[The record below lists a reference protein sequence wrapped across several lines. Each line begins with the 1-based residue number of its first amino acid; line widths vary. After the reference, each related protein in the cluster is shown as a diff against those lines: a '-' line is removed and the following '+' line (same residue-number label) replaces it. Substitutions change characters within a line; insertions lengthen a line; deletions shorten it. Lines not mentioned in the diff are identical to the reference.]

1 MSKSSN
7 KNGFIIQAGILAAA
21 GIICRIIGLLYRSP
35 LAAVIGDEGNGYYQ
49 AAYNIYTMILLIS
62 SYSIPSAI
70 SKVIAQKLATHEYRN
85 AHRVFTCAIYYVLIV
100 GGMASLVLFFG
111 AGFLTRGPAVQVV
124 RVFAPTVFLYGLL
137 GVLRGYFQ
145 AHRSMVQTSVSQIIE
160 QILNAVVS
168 IGAAYL
174 LIILMLSTTDKYVIN
189 DDHSVSLGS
198 TVVQE
203 MAEEQTDENG
213 IVTYVL
219 SDEQQ
224 AWNTKHALYGA
235 IGSALGTGSGVL
247 IALLFM
253 WAVYLLNKDTIYRRI
268 GRDRHPV
275 EEYGEIIKTITGV
288 IIPFILSTAIYNLT
302 TVVNQTVYTYIA
314 AEKKNMENTE
324 ISTRYG
330 IFSGK
335 AVVISKIPIAI
346 STAIASAILPTV
358 SALAG
363 SGDMKGACRKTAQ
376 AVKTTMF
383 IAIPATV
390 GIAVLARPI
399 TWLLFPQKASIDMA
413 SRLLMLLAVSIILY
427 SLSTLTNSI
436 LQGIGQVRV
445 PVKNAAVALVIQTAI
460 TALLLLLTGL
470 DMYALVIAE
479 IVYSGMMCFLNQRS
493 IRRYMYYRQE
503 IFKTFI
509 VPFVASAFMGLA
521 AYGTYAGI
529 HALMGG
535 GEYPGR
541 MQNAIALIPAILVGC
556 VVYFVLEIL
565 FGGISEKE
573 LRELPKGYLMVKV
586 AKKLHLHLM

>member
-100 GGMASLVLFFG
+100 GGLASLVLFFG

-253 WAVYLLNKDTIYRRI
+253 WAVYLLNKGTIYRRI

-324 ISTRYG
+324 ISIRYG

-363 SGDMKGACRKTAQ
+363 SGDMKGARRKTAQ

-460 TALLLLLTGL
+460 TALILLLTGL

-586 AKKLHLHLM
+586 AKKLHLM

>member
-100 GGMASLVLFFG
+100 GGLASLVLFFG

-253 WAVYLLNKDTIYRRI
+253 WAVYLLNKGTIYRRI

-363 SGDMKGACRKTAQ
+363 SGDMKGARRKTAQ

-586 AKKLHLHLM
+586 AKKLHLM

>member
-85 AHRVFTCAIYYVLIV
+85 AHRVFTCAVYYVLIV
-100 GGMASLVLFFG
+100 GGLASLVLFFG

-174 LIILMLSTTDKYVIN
+174 LIILMLSSTDKYVIN

-213 IVTYVL
+213 IVAYVL

-253 WAVYLLNKDTIYRRI
+253 WAVYLLNKGTIYRRI
-268 GRDRHPV
+268 ERDRHPV

-363 SGDMKGACRKTAQ
+363 SGDMKGARRKTAQ

-445 PVKNAAVALVIQTAI
+445 PVKNAAVALVIQTVI

-493 IRRYMYYRQE
+493 IRRYMHYRQE

-509 VPFVASAFMGLA
+509 VPFVASVFMGLA
-521 AYGTYAGI
+521 AYGTYAGF

-586 AKKLHLHLM
+586 AKKLHLM

>member
-100 GGMASLVLFFG
+100 GGLASLVLFFG

-203 MAEEQTDENG
+203 MAEELTDENG

-253 WAVYLLNKDTIYRRI
+253 WAVYLLNKGTIYRRI
-268 GRDRHPV
+268 ERDRHPV

-363 SGDMKGACRKTAQ
+363 SGDMKGARRKTAQ

-460 TALLLLLTGL
+460 TALLLLFTGL

-493 IRRYMYYRQE
+493 IRRYMHYRQE

-509 VPFVASAFMGLA
+509 VPFVASVFMGLA
-521 AYGTYAGI
+521 AYGTYAGF

-586 AKKLHLHLM
+586 AKKLHLM

>member
-100 GGMASLVLFFG
+100 GGLASLVLFFG

-174 LIILMLSTTDKYVIN
+174 LIILMLSSTDKYVIN

-253 WAVYLLNKDTIYRRI
+253 WAVYLLNKGTIYRRI
-268 GRDRHPV
+268 ERDRHPV

-302 TVVNQTVYTYIA
+302 TVANQTVYTYIA

-363 SGDMKGACRKTAQ
+363 SGDMKGARRKTAQ

-460 TALLLLLTGL
+460 TALLLLFTGL

-493 IRRYMYYRQE
+493 IRRYMHYRQE

-509 VPFVASAFMGLA
+509 VPFVASVFMGLA
-521 AYGTYAGI
+521 AYGTYAGF

-586 AKKLHLHLM
+586 AKKLHLM

>member
-100 GGMASLVLFFG
+100 GGLASLVLFFG

-363 SGDMKGACRKTAQ
+363 SGDMKGTRRKTAQ

-586 AKKLHLHLM
+586 AKKLHLM

>member
-100 GGMASLVLFFG
+100 GGLASLVLFFG

-363 SGDMKGACRKTAQ
+363 SGDMKGARRKTAQ

-509 VPFVASAFMGLA
+509 VPFVASVFMGLA
-521 AYGTYAGI
+521 AYCTYAGI

-586 AKKLHLHLM
+586 AKKLHLM

>member
-100 GGMASLVLFFG
+100 GGLASLVLFFG

-203 MAEEQTDENG
+203 MAEELTDENG
-213 IVTYVL
+213 IVAYVL

-253 WAVYLLNKDTIYRRI
+253 WAVYLLNKGTIYRRI
-268 GRDRHPV
+268 ERDRHPV

-363 SGDMKGACRKTAQ
+363 SGDMKGARRKTAQ

-460 TALLLLLTGL
+460 TALLLLFTGL

-493 IRRYMYYRQE
+493 IRRYMHYRQE

-509 VPFVASAFMGLA
+509 VPFVASVFMGLA
-521 AYGTYAGI
+521 AYGTYAGF

-586 AKKLHLHLM
+586 AKKLHLM

>member
-1 MSKSSN
+1 
-7 KNGFIIQAGILAAA
+7 
-21 GIICRIIGLLYRSP
+21 
-35 LAAVIGDEGNGYYQ
+35 
-49 AAYNIYTMILLIS
+49 
-62 SYSIPSAI
+62 
-70 SKVIAQKLATHEYRN
+70 
-85 AHRVFTCAIYYVLIV
+85 
-100 GGMASLVLFFG
+100 
-111 AGFLTRGPAVQVV
+111 
-124 RVFAPTVFLYGLL
+124 
-137 GVLRGYFQ
+137 
-145 AHRSMVQTSVSQIIE
+145 MVQTSVSQIIE

-253 WAVYLLNKDTIYRRI
+253 WAVYLLNKGTIYRRI

-363 SGDMKGACRKTAQ
+363 SGDMKGARRKTAQ

-479 IVYSGMMCFLNQRS
+479 IVYSGMMCFLNQQS

-509 VPFVASAFMGLA
+509 VPFVASVFMGLA

-586 AKKLHLHLM
+586 AKKLHLM

>member
-100 GGMASLVLFFG
+100 GGLASLVLFFG
-111 AGFLTRGPAVQVV
+111 AGFLTRGPAMQVV

-363 SGDMKGACRKTAQ
+363 SGDMKGARRKTAQ

-541 MQNAIALIPAILVGC
+541 IQNAIALIPAILVGC

-586 AKKLHLHLM
+586 AKKLHLM

>member
-100 GGMASLVLFFG
+100 GGLASLVLFFG

-253 WAVYLLNKDTIYRRI
+253 WAVYLLNKGTIYRRI

-363 SGDMKGACRKTAQ
+363 SGDMKGARRKTAQ

-413 SRLLMLLAVSIILY
+413 SRLLMLLSVSIILY

-493 IRRYMYYRQE
+493 IRRYMHYRQE

-509 VPFVASAFMGLA
+509 VPFVASVFMGLA

-586 AKKLHLHLM
+586 AKKLHLM

>member
-100 GGMASLVLFFG
+100 GGLASLVLFFG

-213 IVTYVL
+213 IVAYVL

-253 WAVYLLNKDTIYRRI
+253 WAVYLLNKGTIYRRI
-268 GRDRHPV
+268 ERDRHPV

-363 SGDMKGACRKTAQ
+363 SGDMKGARRKTAQ

-460 TALLLLLTGL
+460 TALLLLFTGL

-493 IRRYMYYRQE
+493 IRRYMHYRQE

-509 VPFVASAFMGLA
+509 VPFVASVFMGLA
-521 AYGTYAGI
+521 AYGTYAGF

-586 AKKLHLHLM
+586 AKKLHLM

>member
-1 MSKSSN
+1 MSKSSH

-49 AAYNIYTMILLIS
+49 AAYNIYTMVLLIS

-85 AHRVFTCAIYYVLIV
+85 AHRVFICALYYVLIV
-100 GGMASLVLFFG
+100 GGLASLLLFFG

-124 RVFAPTVFLYGLL
+124 KVFAPTVFLYGIL

-145 AHRSMVQTSVSQIIE
+145 AHRTMVQTSVSQIIE

-174 LIILMLSTTDKYVIN
+174 LILMVLSSTDKYVIN
-189 DDHSVSLGS
+189 EDHSVSLGS

-203 MAEEQTDENG
+203 MAVEQTGEDG
-213 IVTYVL
+213 VTVYVL
-219 SDEQQ
+219 TEEQQ

-253 WAVYLLNKDTIYRRI
+253 WAVYLLNKDIITRRI
-268 GRDRHPV
+268 ERDHHPV
-275 EEYGEIIKTITGV
+275 EEYREIIKTITGV

-302 TVVNQTVYTYIA
+302 TVVNQTVYTQISA
-314 AEKKNMENTE
+314 GKRHLQDTE

-358 SALAG
+358 SAQAG
-363 SGDMKGACRKTAQ
+363 RGDMDGARQKTAQ

-390 GIAVLARPI
+390 GIGVLARPV

-413 SRLLMLLAVSIILY
+413 SRLLMLLSVSIILY

-436 LQGIGQVRV
+436 LQGIGKVRV
-445 PVKNAAVALVIQTAI
+445 PVRNAAIALVVQTII
-460 TALLLLLTGL
+460 TGLLLMFTEL

-479 IVYSGMMCFLNQRS
+479 IIYSGLMCFLNQRS
-493 IRRYMYYRQE
+493 VRRYMHYRQE
-503 IFKTFI
+503 IFRTF
-509 VPFVASAFMGLA
+509 VTPLVASFFMGLA
-521 AYGTYAGI
+521 AYGTYAGL
-529 HALMGG
+529 HALIGG

-541 MQNAIALIPAILVGC
+541 LQNAIALFPAILVGC

-565 FGGISEKE
+565 FKGISEQE
-573 LRELPKGYLMVKV
+573 LKELPKGYVMVKI
-586 AKKLHLHLM
+586 AKKLHLM

>member
-100 GGMASLVLFFG
+100 GGLASLVLFFG

-253 WAVYLLNKDTIYRRI
+253 WAVYLLNKGTIYRRI

-363 SGDMKGACRKTAQ
+363 SGDMKGARRKTAQ

-541 MQNAIALIPAILVGC
+541 MQNAIALILAILVGC

-586 AKKLHLHLM
+586 AKKLHLM

>member
-100 GGMASLVLFFG
+100 GGLASLVLFFG

-253 WAVYLLNKDTIYRRI
+253 WAVYLLNKGTIYRRI

-363 SGDMKGACRKTAQ
+363 SGDMKGARRKTAQ

-460 TALLLLLTGL
+460 TALILLLTGL

-586 AKKLHLHLM
+586 AKKLHLM

>member
-100 GGMASLVLFFG
+100 GGLASLVLFFG

-224 AWNTKHALYGA
+224 AWNTKHDLYGA

-363 SGDMKGACRKTAQ
+363 SGDMKGARRKTAQ

-541 MQNAIALIPAILVGC
+541 IQNAIALIPAILVGC

-586 AKKLHLHLM
+586 AKKLHLM

>member
-100 GGMASLVLFFG
+100 GGLASLVLFFG

-219 SDEQQ
+219 SNEQQ

-253 WAVYLLNKDTIYRRI
+253 WAVYLLNKGTIYRRI
-268 GRDRHPV
+268 ERDRHPV

-363 SGDMKGACRKTAQ
+363 SGDMKGARRKTAQ

-460 TALLLLLTGL
+460 TALLLLFTGL

-493 IRRYMYYRQE
+493 IRRYMHYRQE

-509 VPFVASAFMGLA
+509 VPFVASVFMGLA
-521 AYGTYAGI
+521 AYGTYAGF

-586 AKKLHLHLM
+586 AKKLHLM

>member
-100 GGMASLVLFFG
+100 GGLASLVLFFG

-174 LIILMLSTTDKYVIN
+174 LIILMLSSTDKYVIN

-213 IVTYVL
+213 IVAYVL

-253 WAVYLLNKDTIYRRI
+253 WAVYLLNKGTIYRRI

-363 SGDMKGACRKTAQ
+363 SGDMKGARRKTAQ

-445 PVKNAAVALVIQTAI
+445 PVKNAAVALVIQTVI

-493 IRRYMYYRQE
+493 IRRYMHYRQE

-509 VPFVASAFMGLA
+509 VPFVASVFMGLA

-529 HALMGG
+529 YALMGG

-586 AKKLHLHLM
+586 AKKLHLM

>member
-100 GGMASLVLFFG
+100 GGLASLVLFFG

-363 SGDMKGACRKTAQ
+363 SGDMKGARRKTAQ

-541 MQNAIALIPAILVGC
+541 IQNAIALIPAILVGC

-586 AKKLHLHLM
+586 AKKLHLM

>member
-100 GGMASLVLFFG
+100 GGLASLVLFFG
-111 AGFLTRGPAVQVV
+111 AGFLTRGPAMQVV

-253 WAVYLLNKDTIYRRI
+253 WAIYLLNKDTIYRRI

-363 SGDMKGACRKTAQ
+363 SGDMKGARRKTAQ

-586 AKKLHLHLM
+586 AKKLHLM

>member
-100 GGMASLVLFFG
+100 GGLASLVLFFG

-174 LIILMLSTTDKYVIN
+174 LIILMLSSTDKYVIN

-203 MAEEQTDENG
+203 MAEELTDENG
-213 IVTYVL
+213 IVAYVL

-253 WAVYLLNKDTIYRRI
+253 WAVYLLNKGTIYRRI
-268 GRDRHPV
+268 ERDRHPV

-363 SGDMKGACRKTAQ
+363 SGDMKGARRKTAQ

-460 TALLLLLTGL
+460 TALLLLFTGL

-493 IRRYMYYRQE
+493 IRRYMHYRQE

-509 VPFVASAFMGLA
+509 VPFVASVFMGLA
-521 AYGTYAGI
+521 AYGTYAGF

-586 AKKLHLHLM
+586 AKKLHLM

>member
-100 GGMASLVLFFG
+100 GGLASLVLFFG

-363 SGDMKGACRKTAQ
+363 SGDMKGARRKTAQ

-509 VPFVASAFMGLA
+509 VPFVASVFMGLA
-521 AYGTYAGI
+521 AYGTYASI

-541 MQNAIALIPAILVGC
+541 IQNAIALIPAILVGC

-586 AKKLHLHLM
+586 AKKLHLM

>member
-100 GGMASLVLFFG
+100 GGLASLVLFFG

-363 SGDMKGACRKTAQ
+363 SGDMKGARRKTAQ

-586 AKKLHLHLM
+586 AKKLHLM

>member
-100 GGMASLVLFFG
+100 GGLASLVLFFG

-314 AEKKNMENTE
+314 AEKRTWK
-324 ISTRYG
+324 TRKYPPVTV
-330 IFSGK
+330 FSPVRQWSFPK
-335 AVVISKIPIAI
+335 FP
-346 STAIASAILPTV
+346 L
-358 SALAG
+358 
-363 SGDMKGACRKTAQ
+363 R
-376 AVKTTMF
+376 
-383 IAIPATV
+383 
-390 GIAVLARPI
+390 
-399 TWLLFPQKASIDMA
+399 FPQ
-413 SRLLMLLAVSIILY
+413 
-427 SLSTLTNSI
+427 
-436 LQGIGQVRV
+436 
-445 PVKNAAVALVIQTAI
+445 P
-460 TALLLLLTGL
+460 
-470 DMYALVIAE
+470 
-479 IVYSGMMCFLNQRS
+479 
-493 IRRYMYYRQE
+493 
-503 IFKTFI
+503 
-509 VPFVASAFMGLA
+509 
-521 AYGTYAGI
+521 
-529 HALMGG
+529 
-535 GEYPGR
+535 
-541 MQNAIALIPAILVGC
+541 
-556 VVYFVLEIL
+556 
-565 FGGISEKE
+565 
-573 LRELPKGYLMVKV
+573 
-586 AKKLHLHLM
+586 

>member
-100 GGMASLVLFFG
+100 GGLASLVLFFG

-253 WAVYLLNKDTIYRRI
+253 WAVYLLNKGTIYRRI
-268 GRDRHPV
+268 ERDRHPV

-363 SGDMKGACRKTAQ
+363 SGDMKGARRKTAQ

-436 LQGIGQVRV
+436 LQGIGQVKV
-445 PVKNAAVALVIQTAI
+445 PVKNAAVALVIQTVI
-460 TALLLLLTGL
+460 TALFLLFTGL

-493 IRRYMYYRQE
+493 IRRYMHYRQE

-509 VPFVASAFMGLA
+509 VPFVASVFMGLA
-521 AYGTYAGI
+521 AYGTYAGF

-586 AKKLHLHLM
+586 AKKLHLM

>member
-100 GGMASLVLFFG
+100 GGLASLVLFFG

-253 WAVYLLNKDTIYRRI
+253 WAVYLLNKGTIYRRI

-363 SGDMKGACRKTAQ
+363 SGDMKGARRKTAQ

-541 MQNAIALIPAILVGC
+541 IQNAIALIPAILVGC

-586 AKKLHLHLM
+586 AKKLHLM

>member
-100 GGMASLVLFFG
+100 GGLASLVLFFG

-174 LIILMLSTTDKYVIN
+174 LIILLLSTTDKYVIN

-203 MAEEQTDENG
+203 MAEEQTGENG

-253 WAVYLLNKDTIYRRI
+253 WAVYLLNKGTIYRRI

-363 SGDMKGACRKTAQ
+363 SGDMKGARRKTAQ

-460 TALLLLLTGL
+460 TALILLLTGL

-586 AKKLHLHLM
+586 AKKLHLM

>member
-100 GGMASLVLFFG
+100 GGLASLVLFFG
-111 AGFLTRGPAVQVV
+111 AGFLTRGPAMQVV

-363 SGDMKGACRKTAQ
+363 SGDMKGARRKTAQ

-586 AKKLHLHLM
+586 AKKLHLM

>member
-100 GGMASLVLFFG
+100 GGLASLVLFFG

-213 IVTYVL
+213 IVAYVL

-253 WAVYLLNKDTIYRRI
+253 WAVYLLNKGTIYRRI
-268 GRDRHPV
+268 ERDRHPV

-363 SGDMKGACRKTAQ
+363 SGDMKGARRKTAQ

-460 TALLLLLTGL
+460 TALLLLFTGL

-479 IVYSGMMCFLNQRS
+479 IVYSGMMCLLNQRS
-493 IRRYMYYRQE
+493 IRRYMHYRQE

-509 VPFVASAFMGLA
+509 VPFVASVFMGLA
-521 AYGTYAGI
+521 AYGTYAGF

-586 AKKLHLHLM
+586 AKKLHLM

>member
-100 GGMASLVLFFG
+100 GGLASLVLFFG

-363 SGDMKGACRKTAQ
+363 SGDMKGARRKTAQ

>member
-85 AHRVFTCAIYYVLIV
+85 AHRVFTCAINYVLIV
-100 GGMASLVLFFG
+100 GGLASLVLFFG

-363 SGDMKGACRKTAQ
+363 SGDMKGARRKTAQ

-586 AKKLHLHLM
+586 AKKLHLM

>member
-100 GGMASLVLFFG
+100 GGLASLVLFFG

-174 LIILMLSTTDKYVIN
+174 LIILMLSSTDKYVIN

-203 MAEEQTDENG
+203 MAEELTDENG

-253 WAVYLLNKDTIYRRI
+253 WAVYLLNKGTIYRRI
-268 GRDRHPV
+268 ERDRHPV

-363 SGDMKGACRKTAQ
+363 SGDMKGARRKTAQ

-460 TALLLLLTGL
+460 TALLLLFTGL

-493 IRRYMYYRQE
+493 IRRYMHYRQE

-509 VPFVASAFMGLA
+509 VPFVASVFMGLA
-521 AYGTYAGI
+521 AYGTYAGF

-586 AKKLHLHLM
+586 AKKLHLM

>member
-100 GGMASLVLFFG
+100 GGLASLVLFFG

-174 LIILMLSTTDKYVIN
+174 LIILMLSSTDKYVIN

-253 WAVYLLNKDTIYRRI
+253 WAVYLLNKGTIYRRI
-268 GRDRHPV
+268 ERDRHPV

-363 SGDMKGACRKTAQ
+363 SGDMKGARRKTAQ

-460 TALLLLLTGL
+460 TALLLLFTGL

-493 IRRYMYYRQE
+493 IRRYMHYRQE

-509 VPFVASAFMGLA
+509 VPFVASVFMGLA
-521 AYGTYAGI
+521 AYGTYAGF

-586 AKKLHLHLM
+586 AKKLHLM

>member
-100 GGMASLVLFFG
+100 GGLASLVLFFG

-363 SGDMKGACRKTAQ
+363 SGDMKGARRKTAQ

-413 SRLLMLLAVSIILY
+413 SRLLILLAVSIILY

-509 VPFVASAFMGLA
+509 VPFVASGFMGLA

-586 AKKLHLHLM
+586 AKKLHLM

>member
-100 GGMASLVLFFG
+100 GGLASLVLFFG

-253 WAVYLLNKDTIYRRI
+253 WAVYLLNKGTIYRRI

-363 SGDMKGACRKTAQ
+363 SGDMKGARRKTAQ

-493 IRRYMYYRQE
+493 IRRYMHYRQE

-509 VPFVASAFMGLA
+509 VPFVASVFMGLA
-521 AYGTYAGI
+521 AYGTYAGF

-586 AKKLHLHLM
+586 AKKLHLM

>member
-100 GGMASLVLFFG
+100 GGLASLVLFFG

-203 MAEEQTDENG
+203 MAEEQTGENG

-253 WAVYLLNKDTIYRRI
+253 WAVYLLNKGTIYRRI

-363 SGDMKGACRKTAQ
+363 SGDMKGARRKTAQ

-460 TALLLLLTGL
+460 TALILLLTGL

-586 AKKLHLHLM
+586 AKKLHLM

>member
-100 GGMASLVLFFG
+100 GGLASLVLFFG

-203 MAEEQTDENG
+203 MAEEQTGENG

-363 SGDMKGACRKTAQ
+363 SGDMKGARRKTAQ

-586 AKKLHLHLM
+586 AKKLHLM

>member
-7 KNGFIIQAGILAAA
+7 KNSFIIQAGILAAA

-100 GGMASLVLFFG
+100 GGLASLVLFFG

-235 IGSALGTGSGVL
+235 IGSALGVL

-253 WAVYLLNKDTIYRRI
+253 WAVYLLNKGTIYRRI

-363 SGDMKGACRKTAQ
+363 SGDMKGARRKTAQ

-493 IRRYMYYRQE
+493 IRRYMHYRQE

-509 VPFVASAFMGLA
+509 VPFVASVFMGLA
-521 AYGTYAGI
+521 AYGTASMRLW
-529 HALMGG
+529 AAENTRA
-535 GEYPGR
+535 EYR
-541 MQNAIALIPAILVGC
+541 MP
-556 VVYFVLEIL
+556 
-565 FGGISEKE
+565 
-573 LRELPKGYLMVKV
+573 LPSFRQF
-586 AKKLHLHLM
+586 

>member
-100 GGMASLVLFFG
+100 GGLASLVLFFG

-253 WAVYLLNKDTIYRRI
+253 WAVYLLNKGTIYRRI

-363 SGDMKGACRKTAQ
+363 SGDMKGAHRKTAQ

-493 IRRYMYYRQE
+493 IRRYMHYRQE

-509 VPFVASAFMGLA
+509 VPFVASVFMGLA
-521 AYGTYAGI
+521 AYGTYSGI

-586 AKKLHLHLM
+586 AKKLHLM